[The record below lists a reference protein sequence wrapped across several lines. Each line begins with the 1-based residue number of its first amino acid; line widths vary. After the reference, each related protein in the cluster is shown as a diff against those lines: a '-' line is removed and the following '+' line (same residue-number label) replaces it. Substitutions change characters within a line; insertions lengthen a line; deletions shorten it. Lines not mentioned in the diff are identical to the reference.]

1 MAIDRTR
8 RSVFETTAELYAEA
22 RPSYPPE
29 LVADVV
35 RLSGI
40 PPEGRI
46 LEIGCGPGNAT
57 LPFAQ
62 RGYRILAIE
71 LGERLAAL
79 AAARCRDYPRVS
91 FQRMAFEDWPVEAGA
106 FDLAISADAF
116 HWIPPEIGYPKVARA
131 LKPSGSAAFFWFVP
145 VDPQT
150 DWSRAIEAVYREQAP
165 GLDNPD
171 RAYTTE
177 WLAGIIRA
185 NFTGSGCFGEVTAR
199 HYTWSEP
206 YTAERY
212 LNLLRTY
219 SGHAGLDAEARRRL
233 FARIQQVLDRHGSTL
248 ARPFQVMLFQ
258 ARLKAA

>member
-8 RSVFETTAELYAEA
+8 RAVFETTAELYAEA
-22 RPSYPPE
+22 RPGYPSE
-29 LVADVV
+29 LVDDVA
-35 RLSGI
+35 RLAAI
-40 PPEGRI
+40 PAGGRI

-62 RGYRILAIE
+62 RGYHILALE

-79 AAARCRDYPRVS
+79 AAARCQDYPRVS
-91 FQRMAFEDWPVEAGA
+91 VRRMAFEDWPVEVGA

-116 HWIPPEIGYPKVARA
+116 HWIPPEIGYPKAAEA
-131 LKPSGSAAFFWFVP
+131 LKASGSAAFFWFVP

-150 DWSRAIEAVYREQAP
+150 DWSRAIDEVYREQAP
-165 GLDNPD
+165 GLENPD
-171 RAYTTE
+171 RAFTGE
-177 WLAGIIRA
+177 WLAGIIQA
-185 NFTGSGCFGEVTAR
+185 NFLASGRFGEPVVRT
-199 HYTWSEP
+199 YIWSEP
-206 YTAERY
+206 YTTERY
-212 LNLLRTY
+212 VNLLRTY

-258 ARLKAA
+258 TRLKAA